1 MRMTRRLPLMKPS
14 NIWQYLVLLFFAF
27 IFGFPLVWTVYSS
40 FKPTKE
46 IIKTVWALPTTPS
59 TAGYEAVL
67 ANDDFGVFYRNSII
81 LTVVSA
87 PLVMLVSSLAAFGFA
102 RVRFPGREFFFYLFV
117 MGIVIPV
124 HVTLIPLFILMR
136 DLSLLGSLFSV
147 VLALMAFSL
156 PVSIFILRGFFEQI
170 PVELE
175 EAARID
181 GVSTFGLFWRIFL
194 PLARPALTTVLILA
208 GVGAWNE
215 FLFTLTFVGINSDA
229 YTLPIGIATFV
240 KSLGVTYLDRM
251 FAGLT
256 LTVIPILVFYFVM
269 QKQIIKSLTAGA
281 LSGT

>member
-1 MRMTRRLPLMKPS
+1 MVRQRRLPIMKAS
-14 NIWQYLVLLFFAF
+14 NIWQYAVLLLFAF
-27 IFGFPLVWTVYSS
+27 IFGFPLLWTVYSS

-46 IIKTVWALPTTPS
+46 IIKSVWSLPTTLS
-59 TAGYEAVL
+59 TKGYDAVL

-87 PLVMLVSSLAAFGFA
+87 PLVTLVSALAAFGFA
-102 RVRFPGREFFFYLFV
+102 RVRFPGREIFFYLFV

-170 PVELE
+170 PIELE

-229 YTLPIGIATFV
+229 YTLPLGIATFV